1 MCWRCLAI
9 SKTTDNEI
17 MMSTDVYFDFYS
29 PELWKMYLAF
39 VHADNT
45 NGRAMP
51 LLEAMME
58 RQDELELRDGV
69 GSHYDV
75 CRVGYLSNFIARCNE
90 ALWDRF
96 ERDRWYF
103 VQITAENIAEIVA
116 DWTVI
121 YDNSQK
127 PENAVECYAPDD
139 ISEPDR
145 IRIILTE
152 HIGQFLDIRVD

>member
-1 MCWRCLAI
+1 
-9 SKTTDNEI
+9 
-17 MMSTDVYFDFYS
+17 MSTDVYFDFYS

-45 NGRAMP
+45 NGKALP
-51 LLEAMME
+51 LLDAMWE
-58 RQDELELRDGV
+58 RQKMLELADGEY
-69 GSHYDV
+69 SHLDT
-75 CRVGYLSNFIARCNE
+75 CRVGYLANFVARCNE
-90 ALWDRF
+90 ELWNRF

-103 VQITAENIAEIVA
+103 VQITFDNIPDIVS

-139 ISEPDR
+139 ISAPDR